1 MALPHISY
9 SRLHL
14 LACPYASFLRYAG
27 NVKGPTTPWIARGNA
42 VHHALEKS
50 FDNGIFDLEKA
61 IGLYKQEFMREV
73 EEENV
78 SVDWAQ
84 LKKMEAEAII
94 MLEKFNERI
103 TTGEVAQHPLALE
116 KEFKLPFLDTFVV
129 GKIDKVELD
138 PSDGEYIVTDYKT
151 GKAEPDKWFLKHNL
165 QLTAY
170 AWACLELYGKL
181 PKKLIW
187 HHLATNKLLET
198 TRTLADIDDLKQM
211 VANAIAMDEAKIKH
225 RIFHEQVC
233 GQCDYI
239 GALCDDRDL
248 EAEIEQS
255 LDDGT
260 RMPKSVYVKP
270 KKWNLT

>member
-9 SRLHL
+9 SRLHM

-42 VHHALEKS
+42 VHHALENA
-50 FDNGIFDLEKA
+50 FTEQGFNLAHA
-61 IGLYKQEFMREV
+61 IELYKAESMRII

-78 SVDWAQ
+78 SVDWAK

-94 MLEKFNERI
+94 MLEKFYERI
-103 TTGEVAQHPLALE
+103 ESGQIPSHPLALE
-116 KEFKLPFLDTFVV
+116 KEFKLPFLDTYVV
-129 GKIDKVELD
+129 GKIDKVDLD
-138 PSDGEYIVTDYKT
+138 EDGEYTVTDYKT
-151 GKAEPDKWFLKHNL
+151 GKAKPDKWFLRHNL

-187 HHLATNKLLET
+187 HHLATDEILET
-198 TRTLADIDDLKQM
+198 ERSLADIDDLKAM
-211 VANAIAMDEAKIKH
+211 IANAIKMDEEGIKH
-225 RIFHEQVC
+225 RIYHEDIC
-233 GQCDYI
+233 AKCDYV

-248 EAEIEQS
+248 EAEIEHS
-255 LDDGT
+255 LETGI
-260 RMPKSVYVKP
+260 RMPKSIYVKP
-270 KKWNLT
+270 QKWNLA